1 MSVLD
6 EASRNRRPVVLL
18 VLAGLAVLT
27 ASSYSVGWMSW
38 FRVSLGLLL
47 LAVVLSAA
55 VIAVSR
61 REGVEVSESPRI
73 GRGAWAVL
81 AGLIVVHCVTAVL
94 LERALPGDDID
105 CYTFQKT
112 SVQRLLHGVD
122 PYGQTEANV
131 FSAKDT
137 ELFFG
142 PGMVRDGRVQV
153 GFQYPPVTLLW
164 ALPGY
169 LLGDVRY
176 SYVLAVVLA
185 AVVCFVTWPGRV
197 GLVMAGFLLVNPI
210 AFNVENRAWTEP
222 LVFLA
227 LCWMMYAAV
236 QRRWWLPVAVGLFLA
251 TKQYNFLALPFL
263 GLLVQP
269 FAWGRYLRM
278 MGVAIL
284 VALATAVPFAVWN
297 FGALWHD
304 MVLFHLAQ
312 PFRAD
317 ALSFAVPYP
326 VMTKVGPLLAV
337 AMVAWVAGC
346 VWGRGKSSVAL
357 FAAAYGSALLVF
369 VATSKQAFCNYYY
382 LIGQTLLLA
391 AAGMV
396 AMRPARVASP
406 VPATMEE
413 GVRVC

>member
-1 MSVLD
+1 
-6 EASRNRRPVVLL
+6 
-18 VLAGLAVLT
+18 
-27 ASSYSVGWMSW
+27 
-38 FRVSLGLLL
+38 
-47 LAVVLSAA
+47 
-55 VIAVSR
+55 
-61 REGVEVSESPRI
+61 
-73 GRGAWAVL
+73 
-81 AGLIVVHCVTAVL
+81 
-94 LERALPGDDID
+94 
-105 CYTFQKT
+105 
-112 SVQRLLHGVD
+112 
-122 PYGQTEANV
+122 
-131 FSAKDT
+131 
-137 ELFFG
+137 
-142 PGMVRDGRVQV
+142 
-153 GFQYPPVTLLW
+153 
-164 ALPGY
+164 
-169 LLGDVRY
+169 
-176 SYVLAVVLA
+176 
-185 AVVCFVTWPGRV
+185 
-197 GLVMAGFLLVNPI
+197 MAGFLLVNPI